1 MYLLERDMQD
11 ITGKGERGQIGGE
24 ESEVNK
30 KMMKNIEKG
39 TDSNIKKILD
49 LLIDNGRILDELKYY
64 MKNLKG

>member
-1 MYLLERDMQD
+1 MQD
-11 ITGKGERGQIGGE
+11 ITGKGERGQIKLE

-49 LLIDNGRILDELKYY
+49 LLLDNGRILDELKYY

>member
-1 MYLLERDMQD
+1 MYLLERVMQD

-39 TDSNIKKILD
+39 TDSNIKKI
-49 LLIDNGRILDELKYY
+49 
-64 MKNLKG
+64 